1 MAVLNKEQFFD
12 RLSEMF
18 AERNDDEAISF
29 IEDMSDTYNALE
41 ANGSKTEW
49 EERYKKLNESWK
61 EKYKRRFF
69 SGIPTIV
76 NNEADSVEEER
87 ESAET
92 IDFDDLF
99 EEDNTKD
106 KDKNGGN

>member
-1 MAVLNKEQFFD
+1 MAVLNREQFFD

-18 AERNDDEAISF
+18 SERNDDEAISF

-41 ANGSKTEW
+41 ANGSSTDW
-49 EERYKKLNESWK
+49 EERYKKLDESWK

-69 SGIPTIV
+69 SGVSNIV
-76 NNEADSVEEER
+76 NDEADSVEEEG

-92 IDFDDLF
+92 IDFEDLF
-99 EEDNTKD
+99 EEDNTKN
-106 KDKNGGN
+106 KDNNGGK